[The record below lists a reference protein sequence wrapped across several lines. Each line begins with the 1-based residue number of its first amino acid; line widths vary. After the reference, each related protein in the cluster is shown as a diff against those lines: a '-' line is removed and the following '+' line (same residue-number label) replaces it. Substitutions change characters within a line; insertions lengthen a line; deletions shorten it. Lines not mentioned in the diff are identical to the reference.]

1 MAGLAASGRLKKEL
15 NEWYNLE
22 MSGINL
28 YAVIDPL
35 SVISLCQMN
44 GRIDPISNGI
54 RDRLIRDKRS
64 KSNWLAALSRTD
76 CRDLDRYNELAEGSE
91 SHFLQ

>member
-1 MAGLAASGRLKKEL
+1 VAGLAASGRLKKEL

-54 RDRLIRDKRS
+54 RDP
-64 KSNWLAALSRTD
+64 
-76 CRDLDRYNELAEGSE
+76 
-91 SHFLQ
+91 